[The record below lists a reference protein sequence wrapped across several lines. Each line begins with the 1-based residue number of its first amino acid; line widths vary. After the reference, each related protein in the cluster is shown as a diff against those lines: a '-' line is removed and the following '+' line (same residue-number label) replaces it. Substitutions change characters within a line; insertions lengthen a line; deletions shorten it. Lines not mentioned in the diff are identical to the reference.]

1 MPTIPVDESGTVVY
15 YEDSGE
21 PEGSHTYLTVVLIHG
36 ILFHGAIF
44 KNLIPH
50 AAANNLRLIRVN
62 QRDYPGSTPYSA
74 QELETIASNDFER
87 RAVLLQTIGNQLST
101 LVVNLAKELHLPPI
115 SIVGSKRS
123 GGVALSTW
131 SMGNCLALAML
142 SNASSLPAQVRQD
155 VAKYMR
161 TLVML
166 DPVAGTTMGGTPSQ
180 GTYHPFRDPTLP
192 IQERVDRA
200 QFWLSF
206 YFTKVVDLESV
217 TTEVLESRVAQHEQ
231 LGLLQASSAKTPT
244 LLRMSSAELESA
256 KDRAALLRSS
266 LPLLRSNSENFRLN
280 FEKALFDTDGVL
292 PSVNV
297 VVAWCDETMG
307 DAVFAAK
314 IIHDRLKA
322 EQPAGKVRRNI
333 EMYRLEGMNHFP
345 HCDFPEKVIEM
356 FTNAL

>member
-1 MPTIPVDESGTVVY
+1 MVTRI
-15 YEDSGE
+15 
-21 PEGSHTYLTVVLIHG
+21 
-36 ILFHGAIF
+36 
-44 KNLIPH
+44 
-50 AAANNLRLIRVN
+50 
-62 QRDYPGSTPYSA
+62 ST
-74 QELETIASNDFER
+74 
-87 RAVLLQTIGNQLST
+87 
-101 LVVNLAKELHLPPI
+101 
-115 SIVGSKRS
+115 
-123 GGVALSTW
+123 
-131 SMGNCLALAML
+131 
-142 SNASSLPAQVRQD
+142 
-155 VAKYMR
+155 
-161 TLVML
+161 
-166 DPVAGTTMGGTPSQ
+166 DPVAGTTVGGTPSQ

-192 IQERVDRA
+192 IQERIDRA

-206 YFTKVVDLESV
+206 YFTKIVDLESV

-231 LGLLQASSAKTPT
+231 LGLQAGSAKTPT

-322 EQPAGKVRRNI
+322 EQPAGKVRRDI
-333 EMYRLEGMNHFP
+333 EMYRLEGMNHFVSAQCPWDYLHKDDSLSQP